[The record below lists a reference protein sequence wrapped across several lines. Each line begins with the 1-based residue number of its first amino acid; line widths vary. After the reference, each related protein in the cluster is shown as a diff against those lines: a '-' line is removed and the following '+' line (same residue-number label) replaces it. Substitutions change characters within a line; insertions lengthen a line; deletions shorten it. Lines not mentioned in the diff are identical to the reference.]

1 MDVCCTDSSEKGEN
15 QPLIAKMNRSICT
28 NNGKSFGFWLRFPSF
43 PTRYIGKMIFFFLVL
58 WQLNK
63 AIQYVW
69 QTASR
74 WNRYAMTFSLQKRAT
89 TYLCSCKRFVL
100 FYRHDLSCLI
110 MILPYSHSLS
120 VQSVARNGYGY
131 IRTMQRWNSCGLW
144 QKPLNCLE
152 RFYRKG
158 VCVIDNAVKTIQK
171 KNGKCGIGN
180 RGKTKIVVKEH
191 FSEKGKTMEELLT
204 DVMLE
209 KAKQT
214 IA

>member
-1 MDVCCTDSSEKGEN
+1 MDVCYTDSSEKGEN

-43 PTRYIGKMIFFFLVL
+43 PTRYIGKMIFFFRVL

-74 WNRYAMTFSLQKRAT
+74 WNKYATTFPLQERAK
-89 TYLCSCKRFVL
+89 TYLCSYKRFVL
-100 FYRHDLSCLI
+100 FYRHDLYCQI

-144 QKPLNCLE
+144 QKPLNC
-152 RFYRKG
+152 F
-158 VCVIDNAVKTIQK
+158 IQLS
-171 KNGKCGIGN
+171 KNTKEENHLSYIPRWK
-180 RGKTKIVVKEH
+180 RGET
-191 FSEKGKTMEELLT
+191 
-204 DVMLE
+204 
-209 KAKQT
+209 
-214 IA
+214 

>member
-1 MDVCCTDSSEKGEN
+1 MKRNLFIINLAEWHFLSLYGTEKE
-15 QPLIAKMNRSICT
+15 
-28 NNGKSFGFWLRFPSF
+28 KSFEYWLRFCSF
-43 PTRYIGKMIFFFLVL
+43 PTRYIGKTIFFFRVL

-63 AIQYVW
+63 AIQYLW

-74 WNRYAMTFSLQKRAT
+74 WNRYAMTFLLQKWAT

-120 VQSVARNGYGY
+120 VKSVARNGYGY

-171 KNGKCGIGN
+171 KNNKCGIGN

>member
-1 MDVCCTDSSEKGEN
+1 
-15 QPLIAKMNRSICT
+15 
-28 NNGKSFGFWLRFPSF
+28 
-43 PTRYIGKMIFFFLVL
+43 
-58 WQLNK
+58 
-63 AIQYVW
+63 
-69 QTASR
+69 
-74 WNRYAMTFSLQKRAT
+74 
-89 TYLCSCKRFVL
+89 
-100 FYRHDLSCLI
+100 

-131 IRTMQRWNSCGLW
+131 IDNAEVEVLW
-144 QKPLNCLE
+144 AMTKAVELLRKILQ
-152 RFYRKG
+152 KG

-214 IA
+214 IT

>member
-1 MDVCCTDSSEKGEN
+1 MDVCCTDSSEKG
-15 QPLIAKMNRSICT
+15 K
-28 NNGKSFGFWLRFPSF
+28 KFWILVTFLLFSNAIYR
-43 PTRYIGKMIFFFLVL
+43 KDDFFLSIVL

-74 WNRYAMTFSLQKRAT
+74 WNKYATTFPLQERAK

-100 FYRHDLSCLI
+100 FYRHDLYCQI
-110 MILPYSHSLS
+110 MILQYSHSLS

>member
-1 MDVCCTDSSEKGEN
+1 MK
-15 QPLIAKMNRSICT
+15 RSFFISNLAEWHFLSLYGT
-28 NNGKSFGFWLRFPSF
+28 GKEKSFEYWLRFCSF
-43 PTRYIGKMIFFFLVL
+43 PTRYIGKTIFFFCVL

-63 AIQYVW
+63 AIQYLW

-74 WNRYAMTFSLQKRAT
+74 WNRYAMTFLLQKWAT

-100 FYRHDLSCLI
+100 FYRHDLYCQI

-171 KNGKCGIGN
+171 KNNKCGIGN

>member
-1 MDVCCTDSSEKGEN
+1 MT
-15 QPLIAKMNRSICT
+15 I
-28 NNGKSFGFWLRFPSF
+28 SF
-43 PTRYIGKMIFFFLVL
+43 PIWYKKRKKFWILVTLLLFSNAIYRKDDFLLSIAL

-63 AIQYVW
+63 AIQYLW

-74 WNRYAMTFSLQKRAT
+74 WNRYAMTFLLQKWAT

-100 FYRHDLSCLI
+100 FYRHDLCCQI

-120 VQSVARNGYGY
+120 VKSVARNGYGY

-158 VCVIDNAVKTIQK
+158 VCVIADIVKTRQVK
-171 KNGKCGIGN
+171 TNNKRGIGN

>member
-1 MDVCCTDSSEKGEN
+1 MDVCCTDSSEKGKKFWILVTFLLFSN
-15 QPLIAKMNRSICT
+15 AVYRKDDFLLSI
-28 NNGKSFGFWLRFPSF
+28 
-43 PTRYIGKMIFFFLVL
+43 VL

-74 WNRYAMTFSLQKRAT
+74 WNRYAMTFLQQKRAI

-144 QKPLNCLE
+144 QMPLNCLITQ
-152 RFYRKG
+152 K
-158 VCVIDNAVKTIQK
+158 AVSLYFSLFSAMECS
-171 KNGKCGIGN
+171 GK
-180 RGKTKIVVKEH
+180 
-191 FSEKGKTMEELLT
+191 
-204 DVMLE
+204 
-209 KAKQT
+209 
-214 IA
+214 